1 MRTSHLAL
9 QRRIENERLKLTD
22 EEVFASGPYSAYLTD
37 MAEAA
42 TKRYKRRTRVRCFWN
57 EEQNAGV
64 ACTDNRTISVNA
76 ANFLTQSFPT
86 RQLRSDSL
94 VGINGHEIGHILF
107 TDFTMLQLYVNTLK
121 AGRMYPAEP
130 SDLTTREQIHLA
142 EIKEIF
148 KEKPEVEMAVIKIA
162 AMEITNI
169 LEDVYVEARMCDA
182 YPGVYRSG
190 ILLNNLRLPELTPSV
205 TVQVKRGDHEYAIVV
220 NLLIQY
226 CKSGDVNN
234 LHGYSGPYL
243 NALYD
248 CIPLIDESVY
258 DDDGKARYIAANA
271 ILVKLWPYVKALIEK
286 TKKDLADGK
295 LTLDELLGRLKE
307 ELDKQIVKGSGE
319 HDGDSVPVP
328 FKGKFK
334 HDPTKNGEVKEEIQ
348 NVVDFE
354 TGRIE
359 LEKTDSI
366 DEGDD
371 GGIEYNNDYTGAGYD
386 SSAEDITRILNQ
398 VAEDKTY
405 LLLDEELSDELQE
418 EATRIRYGNAHHGI
432 HVTVN
437 RMSMV
442 DQRLISAYQKIA
454 PTLLLLSKRM
464 QKQVLQALKDSREGG
479 KLNGL
484 LMGKRLSARSLVRD
498 DGRYFYNNRL
508 PDDTPKLAVG
518 LLVDESG
525 SMSCCD
531 RVTNARAAA
540 LVIHDFCISLGI
552 PVTVYGHS
560 EWSDVELYAYAE
572 FDSIDGKDKYRLM
585 DISSRGGNRD
595 GAALRFVA
603 ERLMKRNEQIR
614 LLILISDGQPA
625 ADGYYGTEAEA
636 DLRGIK
642 REYQNKGITLFT
654 AAIGDDKPNIE
665 RIYGDG
671 YLDVTDI
678 TKLPTNLTNLVSR
691 YIKF

>member
-1 MRTSHLAL
+1 MRTSHLSL

-42 TKRYKRRTRVRCFWN
+42 TKRYRRRSRVRCTWN
-57 EEQNAGV
+57 PDENAAV
-64 ACTDNRTISVNA
+64 AFTDNRIISVNA

-94 VGINGHEIGHILF
+94 VGLNGHEIGHILF
-107 TDFTMLQLYVNTLK
+107 TDFNMLHLYMNTLRS
-121 AGRMYPAEP
+121 GRMYPAEP
-130 SDLTTREQIHLA
+130 SDLTTREAIHLA

-148 KEKPEVEMAVIKIA
+148 RDKPEVEMAVVAKA
-162 AMEITNI
+162 ASTLTNI
-169 LEDVYVEARMCDA
+169 LEDVYIEVRMCDA

-205 TVQVKRGDHEYAIVV
+205 TDQVKRGDHEYAIVV

-226 CKSGDVNN
+226 CKSGDINN
-234 LHGYSGPYL
+234 LHGYAGPYL

-248 CIPLIDESVY
+248 CIPLIDESVF
-258 DDDGKARYIAANA
+258 DDDGRARYIAANA
-271 ILVKLWPYVKALIEK
+271 MLVKLWPYVKSMIEK

-307 ELDKQIVKGSGE
+307 ELDKQIVGGSGE
-319 HDGDSVPVP
+319 HEGSGIPVP

-334 HDPTKNGEVKEEIQ
+334 HDPAKNGEVKEEIQ
-348 NVVDFE
+348 QVVDFE
-354 TGRIE
+354 TGRLE

-366 DEGDD
+366 DEGDG
-371 GGIEYNNDYTGAGYD
+371 GGIEYNSDYTGTGYE
-386 SSAEDITRILNQ
+386 SSAEDIARVLNQ
-398 VAEDKTY
+398 AAEDKTY
-405 LLLDEELSDELQE
+405 RLLDEELTDELQE
-418 EATRIRYGNAHHGI
+418 EAGRIRYGNAHRGI

-437 RMSMV
+437 RMSVV
-442 DQRLISAYQKIA
+442 DQQLISAYQKIA
-454 PTLLLLSKRM
+454 PALLLLSKRM

-508 PDDTPKLAVG
+508 PDDAPKLAVG

-525 SMSCCD
+525 SMHCCD

-540 LVIHDFCISLGI
+540 LVIHDFCNALGI
-552 PVTVYGHS
+552 PVMVYGHS
-560 EWSDVELYAYAE
+560 EWNDVELYAYAE
-572 FDSIDGKDKYRLM
+572 FDSMDGKDKYRLM
-585 DISSRGGNRD
+585 DISARGGNRD

-603 ERLMKRNEQIR
+603 ERLMKRDEQIR
-614 LLILISDGQPA
+614 LLILVSDGQPA
-625 ADGYYGTEAEA
+625 ADNYYGTEAEA

-642 REYQNKGITLFT
+642 REYQNKGITMFA

-671 YLDVTDI
+671 FLDVTDI
-678 TKLPTNLTNLVSR
+678 TKLPANLTNLVSR
-691 YIKF
+691 YIKM

>member
-1 MRTSHLAL
+1 MRTSHLTL

-22 EEVFASGPYSAYLTD
+22 EELFASGPYSAYLTD

-42 TKRYKRRTRVRCFWN
+42 TKRYRRRTQVRCYWDEDEKAAAAF
-57 EEQNAGV
+57 
-64 ACTDNRTISVNA
+64 TDNRTISVNA
-76 ANFLTQSFPT
+76 ANFLTRSFPT
-86 RQLRSDSL
+86 RKLRSDSL
-94 VGINGHEIGHILF
+94 VGMNGHEIGHILF
-107 TDFTMLQLYVNTLK
+107 TDFNMLRLYLNTLRS
-121 AGRMYPAEP
+121 GRMYPAEP
-130 SDLTTREQIHLA
+130 SELTTREAIHLA
-142 EIKEIF
+142 EIKEIL
-148 KEKPEVEMAVIKIA
+148 KDRPEVEMAVINMA
-162 AMEITNI
+162 AMSVTNI

-205 TVQVKRGDHEYAIVV
+205 TDQVKRGDHEYAIVV

-258 DDDGKARYIAANA
+258 DDDGRARYVAANA
-271 ILVKLWPYVKALIEK
+271 VLVKLWPYVKSMIEK

-307 ELDKQIVKGSGE
+307 ELGKQIVGDSGE
-319 HDGDSVPVP
+319 HEGDGAPVP
-328 FKGKFK
+328 FKGTFK
-334 HDPTKNGEVKEEIQ
+334 HDPAKNDEIQEEIQ
-348 NVVDFE
+348 KVVDYE

-371 GGIEYNNDYTGAGYD
+371 GGTTYNKGYTGSGYD
-386 SSAEDITRILNQ
+386 SSAEDIARILGR

-405 LLLDEELSDELQE
+405 RILDEELTDELQA
-418 EATRIRYGNAHHGI
+418 EADRIRYGNAHAGI

-437 RMSMV
+437 RMSVV
-442 DQRLISAYQKIA
+442 DQSLISAYQKAA
-454 PTLLLLSKRM
+454 PALLLLSKRM

-508 PDDTPKLAVG
+508 PDGTPKLAVAVLG
-518 LLVDESG
+518 DESG
-525 SMSCCD
+525 SMSCND
-531 RVTNARAAA
+531 RVTCARAAA
-540 LVIHDFCISLGI
+540 LVIHDFCTKLGI
-552 PVTVYGHS
+552 PVAIYGHS

-572 FDSIDGKDKYRLM
+572 FDSMDGKDKYRIM
-585 DISSRGGNRD
+585 DMSARGGNRD

-603 ERLMKRNEQIR
+603 ERLLKRDEQIR

-625 ADGYYGTEAEA
+625 ASDYYGTEAEA

-642 REYQNKGITLFT
+642 REYQNKGITMFA

-671 YLDVTDI
+671 FLDVTDI
-678 TKLPTNLTNLVSR
+678 TKLPANLTGLISR
-691 YIKF
+691 YIKL